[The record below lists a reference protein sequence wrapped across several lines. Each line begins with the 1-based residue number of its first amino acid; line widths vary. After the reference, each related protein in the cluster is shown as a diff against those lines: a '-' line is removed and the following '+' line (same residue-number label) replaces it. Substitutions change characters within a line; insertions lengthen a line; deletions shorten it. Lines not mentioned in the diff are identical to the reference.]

1 MKRFEYD
8 KTLYFIDVLLTGVV
22 SLIAFLIAIALV
34 VTNRMPALMF
44 LVGIVAFYSF
54 WNALVA
60 RVTPKE
66 VDVTGDTLML
76 RSFNRTDDYH
86 LSQLKSFK
94 IREFPTAGKMYLRMD
109 GGGLLK
115 GRYWLNTK
123 NYNDGQELFRL
134 LLDMEYEKHPESLKA
149 RARRVNTEYNTK
161 VKKKKEASGC

>member
-1 MKRFEYD
+1 
-8 KTLYFIDVLLTGVV
+8 
-22 SLIAFLIAIALV
+22 
-34 VTNRMPALMF
+34 
-44 LVGIVAFYSF
+44 
-54 WNALVA
+54 
-60 RVTPKE
+60 
-66 VDVTGDTLML
+66 ML

>member
-22 SLIAFLIAIALV
+22 SLIVFLIAIALI

-76 RSFNRTDDYH
+76 RSLNRTDDYH
-86 LSQLKSFK
+86 LSQIKSFK

>member
-8 KTLYFIDVLLTGVV
+8 KTLYFIDVPVTGVV
-22 SLIAFLIAIALV
+22 SLIVFLIALASII
-34 VTNRMPALMF
+34 TNRIPALMF

-60 RVTPKE
+60 KVTPKE
-66 VDVTGDTLML
+66 VYVDGDMLTL
-76 RSFNRTDDYH
+76 RSFNRRDAYN

-94 IREFPTAGKMYLRMD
+94 IREFPTAGKMFLRMD
-109 GGGLLK
+109 GGGVLK

-123 NYNDGQELFRL
+123 NYTDGQELFRL

-149 RARRVNTEYNTK
+149 RARRVNTAYNTQ
-161 VKKKKEASGC
+161 VKKKKEAS

>member
-8 KTLYFIDVLLTGVV
+8 KTLYFLDVPVTGVV
-22 SLIAFLIAIALV
+22 SLIVFLMAIGAMI
-34 VTNRMPALMF
+34 TNRVPALMGM
-44 LVGIVAFYSF
+44 VGIVAFYSF

-66 VDVTGDTLML
+66 VAIAGDTLTL
-76 RSFNRTDDYH
+76 RSFKRVDDYN
-86 LSQLKSFK
+86 LPQLDSFK
-94 IREFPTAGKMYLRMD
+94 IREFPTAGKMYLRMN

-115 GRYWLNTK
+115 GRYWLNTR

-149 RARRVNTEYNTK
+149 RARRVNTEYNAQ
-161 VKKKKEASGC
+161 VKKKKEAS

>member
-8 KTLYFIDVLLTGVV
+8 KTLYFIDVPVTGVV
-22 SLIAFLIAIALV
+22 SLIVFLIAVSSVIA
-34 VTNRMPALMF
+34 NRMPALMVF
-44 LVGIVAFYSF
+44 VGIVAFYSF

-66 VDVTGDTLML
+66 VNVSGDTLTL
-76 RSFNRTDDYH
+76 RSFKRTDDYS
-86 LSQLKSFK
+86 LPQLKSFK
-94 IREFPTAGKMYLRMD
+94 IREFPSAGKMFLRVD

-149 RARRVNTEYNTK
+149 RARRVNTEYNAQA
-161 VKKKKEASGC
+161 KKKKEAS